1 MKQGQNDHSC
11 GCPSGRLERRDTQG
25 AEKGARVGLPQRGTG
40 TGFVFRDSNGL
51 LKHLLPSLLR
61 LPPESIQGP
70 LGILVTQVHPFIQ
83 PTLAGPYYVPDTW
96 DTSLSKRDTNVHLW
110 SIRLNGG
117 GQANKQNK
125 EMN

>member
-1 MKQGQNDHSC
+1 M
-11 GCPSGRLERRDTQG
+11 
-25 AEKGARVGLPQRGTG
+25 
-40 TGFVFRDSNGL
+40 FRDSNGL

-61 LPPESIQGP
+61 LPPESIQGL
-70 LGILVTQVHPFIQ
+70 LGILVTQVHQVHPFIQ
-83 PTLAGPYYVPDTW
+83 QTPAGPYYVPDTW
-96 DTSLSKRDTNVHLW
+96 DASLSKRDNNVYLW